1 MTKATTRPG
10 LANFALDEDDDVP
23 VPTPEQRAAAKQG
36 GERLGFKSEPTETLA
51 KAAPAPAPARP
62 AVYTANFHIR
72 TTPEDRDRY
81 DDFAY
86 RHRMKKG
93 EAMKLLLDLAEEA
106 EAARGKKK

>member
-1 MTKATTRPG
+1 MTKGTARPG
-10 LANFALDEDDDVP
+10 LTNFALDDDDDVP

-36 GERLGFKSEPTETLA
+36 GERLGFKSEPTESPV
-51 KAAPAPAPARP
+51 KPAPSPAPAR
-62 AVYTANFHIR
+62 AAIYTANFHIR

-106 EAARGKKK
+106 EAARTKKG